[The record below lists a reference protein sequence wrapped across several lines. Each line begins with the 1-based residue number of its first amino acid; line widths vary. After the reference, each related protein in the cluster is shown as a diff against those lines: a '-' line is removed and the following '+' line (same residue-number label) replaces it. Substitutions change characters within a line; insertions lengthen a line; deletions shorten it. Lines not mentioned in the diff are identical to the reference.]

1 MQRVTVTALSALLF
15 PALFSAS
22 AAASD
27 DRLLLTPP
35 RLIED
40 MVLAQDYDDAY
51 EEGEEYEEPRGSEAK
66 PQKRRRN
73 RGSSSS
79 SQQRSSSGGGGSSFS
94 SYSGGGGVAPMG
106 KTFGVGLQLGA
117 PTAITGK
124 FMLTPESGLVI
135 GLGAGY
141 GFFFDP
147 ALSLHVDY
155 LYHPSV
161 LFQNEGVKLSWFIGG
176 GGWLGLYQGRRYN
189 YVVPGYN
196 YGVYGSPLF
205 LAVRIPIGL
214 SLALQSI
221 PLEFYLEGVPAI
233 SIFPVISFGL
243 GFAGGARFY
252 F

>member
-1 MQRVTVTALSALLF
+1 MRRIPLCSLLAVSATTLLST
-15 PALFSAS
+15 SAS
-22 AAASD
+22 ATED
-27 DRLLLTPP
+27 LKLTPP
-35 RLIED
+35 AFIQDLVRED
-40 MVLAQDYDDAY
+40 PRLAQDYDEAFD
-51 EEGEEYEEPRGSEAK
+51 EEEEVPATAQ

-73 RGSSSS
+73 RSSSS
-79 SQQRSSSGGGGSSFS
+79 SSSSPQRSSSSGGGGGYSSF
-94 SYSGGGGVAPMG
+94 GGGGVAPMG

-117 PTAITGK
+117 PTAVTGK
-124 FMLTPESGLVI
+124 FMLTPESGLVV

-155 LYHPSV
+155 LYHPTV

-176 GGWLGLYQGRRYN
+176 GGWVGLFQGRRYN
-189 YVVPGYN
+189 YVVPGFAY
-196 YGVYGSPLF
+196 YYGSPLF
-205 LAVRIPIGL
+205 LAARMPIGL

-221 PLEFYLEGVPAI
+221 PLEFYVEGVPAL

-243 GFAGGARFY
+243 GFAGGVRFY